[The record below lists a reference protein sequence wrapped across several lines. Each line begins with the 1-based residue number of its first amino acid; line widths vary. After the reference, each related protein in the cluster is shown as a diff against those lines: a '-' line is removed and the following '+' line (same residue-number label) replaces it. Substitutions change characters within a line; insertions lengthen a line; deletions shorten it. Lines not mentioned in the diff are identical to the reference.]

1 MCVDEA
7 RLQGWSQSGMQRFSD
22 SDIGTQMIKGP
33 LCRNYDIHI
42 YLARCYNRALCF
54 GIGEGSRLG
63 ALCIGIIGYGVR
75 YKAEERGVAGLR

>member
-1 MCVDEA
+1 
-7 RLQGWSQSGMQRFSD
+7 
-22 SDIGTQMIKGP
+22 MIKEP

-75 YKAEERGVAGLR
+75 YKAEERGVAGPSYARRMEGGVAGLR

>member
-1 MCVDEA
+1 
-7 RLQGWSQSGMQRFSD
+7 
-22 SDIGTQMIKGP
+22 MIKDP
-33 LCRNYDIHI
+33 HYDIHI
-42 YLARCYNRALCF
+42 YLARCYNKALCF